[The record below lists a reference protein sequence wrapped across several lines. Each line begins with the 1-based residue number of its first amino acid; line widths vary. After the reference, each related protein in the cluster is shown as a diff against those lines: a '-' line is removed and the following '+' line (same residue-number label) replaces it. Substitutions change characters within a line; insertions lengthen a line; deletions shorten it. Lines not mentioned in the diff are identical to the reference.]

1 MLSLFLYRFVF
12 PLGFSYSG
20 DPVSIQVIPVAF
32 FVPDFGF
39 PPFHLSA
46 VPTFLLFTHPLP
58 VAIFRRGYMRKPWL
72 WWLSC
77 LRRPKVVITLVNSP
91 RSMKS
96 DNFLSRGNQVTLF
109 WMSQTGNFMSIG
121 LFWSSVRQSSRPCC
135 LRISKRKLPKKYH
148 FRAKMQRK

>member
-12 PLGFSYSG
+12 PLGFLFQWSGFDSSYSCCSFRSG
-20 DPVSIQVIPVAF
+20 FRIST
-32 FVPDFGF
+32 F
-39 PPFHLSA
+39 PPST

-72 WWLSC
+72 WLLSC

-96 DNFLSRGNQVTLF
+96 DNFLSRGNQVILF

-148 FRAKMQRK
+148 FRAKMQWR